1 MALYKNVSSKEVV
14 RKVMRDINPE
24 GGDWIHDAIEW
35 IGEALE
41 HIGASA
47 QLETK
52 VCTLEIRDHKAMLPA
67 DLYYI
72 NQVGISQ
79 ADNAE
84 GIQAEISE
92 LTTQA
97 IELTKAYKEAREI
110 INQQILLS
118 ADGTYTSNLSPAD
131 VEQYTSLHKNADYQ
145 LRDINSRLIVLEN
158 TLMGGDHMPN
168 VRTIKYCTSNFPKG
182 MHCDNCVNESAVS
195 KDCYMIENGYVKT
208 SFATGMLCMGY
219 KAFPTD
225 SDCYP
230 MVPDDIS
237 YKEAMF
243 WYIYKKML
251 LGGSYDSNTNGIN
264 YQFADQQWKYYCS
277 QARNTAVFPDIDRYE
292 SFMNQWVRLIPNINR
307 HDLAF
312 DDLGEREDIYRGR
325 HNTFGQ

>member
-1 MALYKNVSSKEVV
+1 
-14 RKVMRDINPE
+14 MRDINPE

-52 VCTLEIRDHKAMLPA
+52 VCTLEIRDHKAILPA

-72 NQVGISQ
+72 NQVGISE

-195 KDCYMIENGYVKT
+195 NDCYMVENGYVKT

-225 SDCYP
+225 ADCYP
-230 MVPDDIS
+230 MVPDDVS

-251 LGGSYDSNTNGIN
+251 LGGSYDPNTNGIN